1 MMENILLHI
10 CCAPCAL
17 YPLEVLKSEDFDITG
32 FWFNPNIHPY
42 LEYKKRL
49 SEVHKISKILD
60 FPLVKGDNYNIE
72 EYLEWISSR
81 EGNDRTSRCA
91 RCYEYRLSATARY
104 AAENGFDA
112 FTTTLLY
119 SKYQNH
125 RALKEIGEKFAE
137 DFSVKFL
144 YRDFREGWS
153 RGIKLSRKYKL
164 YRQQYCGCIFS
175 EYERFEKTADLVLEH
190 YEWIPRRKE
199 DAENKG

>member
-1 MMENILLHI
+1 MRSKILLHI

-17 YPLEVLKSEDFDITG
+17 YPLEVLNDENLDITG

-49 SEVHKISKILD
+49 FEVQKISKILS
-60 FPLVKGDNYNIE
+60 FPLIVGDNYEIE
-72 EYLEWISSR
+72 QYLKWIL
-81 EGNDRTSRCA
+81 DRDGTDRASRCK
-91 RCYEYRLSATARY
+91 RCYEYRLSATAKY
-104 AAENGFDA
+104 AAENDFDA

-125 RALKEIGEKFAE
+125 KVLKSLGEKFAE
-137 DFSVKFL
+137 NFGVKFL

-153 RGIKLSRKYKL
+153 RGIKLSRKFKL

-175 EYERFEKTADLVLEH
+175 EYERFEKTADLVLQH

-199 DAENKG
+199 DCEAS

>member
-1 MMENILLHI
+1 MRSKILLHI

-17 YPLEVLKSEDFDITG
+17 YPLEVLNDENLNITG

-49 SEVHKISKILD
+49 FEVQKISKILN
-60 FPLVKGDNYNIE
+60 FPLIVGDNYEIE
-72 EYLEWISSR
+72 EYLKWIL
-81 EGNDRTSRCA
+81 DRDGTDRASRCK
-91 RCYEYRLSATARY
+91 RCYKYRLSATAKY
-104 AAENGFDA
+104 AAENDFDA

-125 RALKEIGEKFAE
+125 KVLKSLGEKFAE
-137 DFSVKFL
+137 NFGVKFL

-153 RGIKLSRKYKL
+153 RGIKLSRKLKL

-175 EYERFEKTADLVLEH
+175 EYERFEKTADLVLQH

-199 DAENKG
+199 DCEAS